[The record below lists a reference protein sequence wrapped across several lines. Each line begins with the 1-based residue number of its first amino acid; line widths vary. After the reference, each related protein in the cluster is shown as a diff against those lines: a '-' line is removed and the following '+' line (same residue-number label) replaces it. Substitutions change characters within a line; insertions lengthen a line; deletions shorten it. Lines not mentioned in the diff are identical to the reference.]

1 MASNEV
7 ANRSKLEE
15 VHSFST
21 STFYRAISKGLLDI
35 DARELFKFKGKKK
48 KSNSNKRG
56 QIPDRKFL
64 DERPE
69 EAKIGRWEVDLLVK
83 GKKGVMRILME
94 Y

>member
-69 EAKIGRWEVDLLVK
+69 EAKIGR
-83 GKKGVMRILME
+83 
-94 Y
+94 